1 MVIKVDSQLTN
12 KAGNLTAAFGADIL
26 TTGSTCVPNLL
37 LNYYKKIDL
46 SDSEMMILIHLIRLR
61 AEKKVFPSVE
71 ELGKYVN
78 GGADRARQ
86 LLESLFKKEI
96 LSVIS
101 YYNFDDKSTIEGLD
115 FEPLYEKLSE
125 LWACDKVREIE
136 AAKNILEKQKLNANI
151 LVSEQEEGLNAT
163 SDMHNICV
171 AFEREFA
178 RPLSPMEVDRIRQW
192 VNKYDI
198 VLVMEA
204 LKRAVLMGKNNFRY
218 IDAILLEWSKNN
230 LTTLSEIIKYEE
242 EFQQKRLGYKK
253 EHIYSSVG
261 QGEKAFKNKSGKQ
274 EKPASDQKEKYK
286 KIFNALLMS

>member
-1 MVIKVDSQLTN
+1 M
-12 KAGNLTAAFGADIL
+12 
-26 TTGSTCVPNLL
+26 
-37 LNYYKKIDL
+37 
-46 SDSEMMILIHLIRLR
+46 
-61 AEKKVFPSVE
+61 
-71 ELGKYVN
+71 
-78 GGADRARQ
+78 
-86 LLESLFKKEI
+86 
-96 LSVIS
+96 
-101 YYNFDDKSTIEGLD
+101 
-115 FEPLYEKLSE
+115 
-125 LWACDKVREIE
+125 
-136 AAKNILEKQKLNANI
+136 
-151 LVSEQEEGLNAT
+151 NAT

-261 QGEKAFKNKSGKQ
+261 QGEKAFKTKAANKKNLHPI
-274 EKPASDQKEKYK
+274 KRKNIRKY
-286 KIFNALLMS
+286 LMHC